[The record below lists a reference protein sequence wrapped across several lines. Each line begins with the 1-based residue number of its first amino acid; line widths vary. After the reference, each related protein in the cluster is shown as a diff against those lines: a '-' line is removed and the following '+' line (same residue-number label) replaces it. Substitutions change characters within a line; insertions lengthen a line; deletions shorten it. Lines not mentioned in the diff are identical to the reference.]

1 MNQLKTHPSLDSL
14 EKDTPTEKGKEDKKR
29 KEKRGMLG
37 GMFKRRDKKGKGDDK
52 EFEDSKKSSSEL
64 ARQALSPPTRSSPQP
79 SLESLTQDSQAAKAT
94 SPQLRQTGKLQKTP
108 PAKLSPKSSY
118 SQREAFGQR
127 PTIAEQQ
134 NSFTSESSRAPSGF
148 SDPNGSLRMVAT
160 EADLIPEERG
170 STLNFNP
177 AMTIRDEMMSSGS
190 PRDGRRDMFSP
201 QRDEDS
207 SQSGSP
213 RDASY
218 GIFSPAQN
226 EEAIQSGSPKDV
238 RRGILSPVRD
248 EETMQSGS
256 PNEVVRGNF
265 QPVRDEESM
274 QSGSPKDATREMSL
288 PVRDREATQSVSP
301 KDATRGVFQAVRDE
315 EPMQS
320 GSPKDNR
327 RGMFS
332 PIKDALK
339 SSPAGPKPEKVKKAK
354 HRMYMDDFDSSSE
367 GEEPEPFSE
376 RPSYE
381 EPESH
386 LSIAR
391 NTQHEV
397 HEPQT
402 ATIPTVE
409 PVTETARE
417 RLSESPVEVFPP
429 QEHYRSPQPPQLMV
443 DTSSQDDPS
452 TSPVSPLSSPE
463 LIEVPTENIA
473 REETPAST
481 AQSST
486 PTWSDASLRAYL
498 EDDSEIRDLLLV
510 VHDRSQIKP
519 VGRDHPVVRN
529 LFREENRK
537 LGDISNRLD
546 GLLGD
551 YLARKQQRTAV
562 Q

>member
-1 MNQLKTHPSLDSL
+1 
-14 EKDTPTEKGKEDKKR
+14 
-29 KEKRGMLG
+29 MLG
-37 GMFKRRDKKGKGDDK
+37 GMFKRRDRKGKGDDK

-79 SLESLTQDSQAAKAT
+79 SLESLTQDSQAVKAT
-94 SPQLRQTGKLQKTP
+94 SPQQRQTGKLQKTP

-118 SQREAFGQR
+118 SQREAFNQR
-127 PTIAEQQ
+127 PAIAEQQ
-134 NSFTSESSRAPSGF
+134 NSFTSEPSRAPSAF
-148 SDPNGSLRMVAT
+148 SDPNGSMRMVPT
-160 EADLIPEERG
+160 ESDLIPEERG
-170 STLNFNP
+170 PALNFNP
-177 AMTIRDEMMSSGS
+177 AMTTRDEFMSSGS
-190 PRDGRRDMFSP
+190 PKDGRREMFSP
-201 QRDEDS
+201 LGDEEP

-213 RDASY
+213 RDASH
-218 GIFSPAQN
+218 GIFSPVQN

-248 EETMQSGS
+248 EE
-256 PNEVVRGNF
+256 F
-265 QPVRDEESM
+265 M
-274 QSGSPKDATREMSL
+274 QSGSPKDTTRGMSL
-288 PVRDREATQSVSP
+288 PVRDEEATQSASP
-301 KDATRGVFQAVRDE
+301 KDATRGDFQAVRDE
-315 EPMQS
+315 EPMHS
-320 GSPKDNR
+320 GSPKDIR

-339 SSPAGPKPEKVKKAK
+339 SSPAEPKPEKVKKAK

-367 GEEPEPFSE
+367 GEEPETLSE

-391 NTQHEV
+391 NAQHES
-397 HEPQT
+397 HEPQN
-402 ATIPTVE
+402 ATIPNVE
-409 PVTETARE
+409 PATETARE

-463 LIEVPTENIA
+463 LIEAPNENLA

-498 EDDSEIRDLLLV
+498 EDDGEIRDLLLV

-519 VGRDHPVVRN
+519 VGRDHPVVRS

>member
-1 MNQLKTHPSLDSL
+1 
-14 EKDTPTEKGKEDKKR
+14 
-29 KEKRGMLG
+29 MLG

-79 SLESLTQDSQAAKAT
+79 SLESLTQDSQAPKAT
-94 SPQLRQTGKLQKTP
+94 SPQQRQTSKLQKTP

-118 SQREAFGQR
+118 SQREAFSQR

-134 NSFTSESSRAPSGF
+134 NSFTSEPSRAPF
-148 SDPNGSLRMVAT
+148 SNPNGSMRMVPT
-160 EADLIPEERG
+160 DADLIPEERG
-170 STLNFNP
+170 LALNFDP
-177 AMTIRDEMMSSGS
+177 AMTTREEIMSSGS
-190 PRDGRRDMFSP
+190 PRDGRRDMSSSF
-201 QRDEDS
+201 RDEEP

-213 RDASY
+213 RDASH
-218 GIFSPAQN
+218 GIFSPVQN

-256 PNEVVRGNF
+256 PKEAGRGNF
-265 QPVRDEESM
+265 QPVRDEELM
-274 QSGSPKDATREMSL
+274 QSGAPNDATGGISL
-288 PVRDREATQSVSP
+288 PVRDEEATQSASP
-301 KDATRGVFQAVRDE
+301 KDAIRGGFQAVRDE

-339 SSPAGPKPEKVKKAK
+339 SSPVGPKPEKVKKAK
-354 HRMYMDDFDSSSE
+354 HRMYMDDFDSSE

-376 RPSYE
+376 RPSSE

-386 LSIAR
+386 PSIAR

-397 HEPQT
+397 HEPQN
-402 ATIPTVE
+402 ATIPSVE
-409 PVTETARE
+409 PVTGTARE

-463 LIEVPTENIA
+463 LIEVPTENIP

>member
-1 MNQLKTHPSLDSL
+1 
-14 EKDTPTEKGKEDKKR
+14 
-29 KEKRGMLG
+29 MLG

-52 EFEDSKKSSSEL
+52 EFEESKKSSGEL
-64 ARQALSPPTRSSPQP
+64 ARQALPPPTRSSPQP
-79 SLESLTQDSQAAKAT
+79 SLESLTQDSQAAKPT
-94 SPQLRQTGKLQKTP
+94 SPQQRQNGKLQKTP

-118 SQREAFGQR
+118 SQREAFNQR

-134 NSFTSESSRAPSGF
+134 NSFASESSRAPSAF
-148 SDPNGSLRMVAT
+148 SDPSGSMRMVAT
-160 EADLIPEERG
+160 DADLIQEERG
-170 STLNFNP
+170 PTLNFNP
-177 AMTIRDEMMSSGS
+177 AMTTRDEIMSSGS

-201 QRDEDS
+201 LRDEDS

-213 RDASY
+213 RDASH
-218 GIFSPAQN
+218 GIFSPVQN
-226 EEAIQSGSPKDV
+226 DEAIQSGSPKDV
-238 RRGILSPVRD
+238 RRELFPPVRD

-256 PNEVVRGNF
+256 PKEITRGNF
-265 QPVRDEESM
+265 QPVRDEELM
-274 QSGSPKDATREMSL
+274 QSGSPKDATRGMSL
-288 PVRDREATQSVSP
+288 PVRDGEATQSASP
-301 KDATRGVFQAVRDE
+301 KDATRGVFQTVRDE

-339 SSPAGPKPEKVKKAK
+339 SSPVGPKPEKVKKAK
-354 HRMYMDDFDSSSE
+354 HRMYMDDFDSSE
-367 GEEPEPFSE
+367 GEEPETLSE

-381 EPESH
+381 EPESQP
-386 LSIAR
+386 SIAR
-391 NTQHEV
+391 NAQHEV
-397 HEPQT
+397 HEPRNGATPT
-402 ATIPTVE
+402 AATV
-409 PVTETARE
+409 TDTARE

-519 VGRDHPVVRN
+519 AGRDHPVVRN